1 MFRAVQAGSAAPE
14 GSVVV
19 AEGSVEAAAA
29 AAAEGSAEAA
39 AAGGSAEAAAAEG
52 SAEATRAALVVEP
65 GVRAALGV
73 EPGAL
78 EGWAE
83 TACTEAC
90 CQSRTESGWGS
101 RSRWSTIH
109 TPETFARCH
118 SARCNRHCTA
128 TLLFCT
134 G

>member
-14 GSVVV
+14 GSVVA
-19 AEGSVEAAAA
+19 AEGSVEAEAA
-29 AAAEGSAEAA
+29 AAAE
-39 AAGGSAEAAAAEG
+39 GSAEAAAAEG

-65 GVRAALGV
+65 GARAALGV

-101 RSRWSTIH
+101 RSRWSTIQ
-109 TPETFARCH
+109 ELARRMNRSFARCRPG
-118 SARCNRHCTA
+118 RCTRNRKTM
-128 TLLFCT
+128 
-134 G
+134 